1 MRALTASIALCL
13 AACATSTTSGKTEAG
28 GKGAAAAQAEKLA
41 VVNNIKF
48 DVAACTAK
56 PLDTPLNETL
66 LTAALLSGR
75 PAYSECLLDPKSR
88 ANAPDTQ
95 LEVKASA
102 TDAEVKFDVSGTN
115 LDPSGKACIEKALT
129 AMGLKPLVKGA
140 KPIEMKIP
148 YAFSAAQG
156 VKWGV
161 NDPSDIAGQVR
172 IAQAQWCDCFAA
184 LGTTA
189 PPNLQAGLHL
199 FPDKPLEVAMAAK
212 DADQPLA
219 NCLAEKLKALNPKA
233 TRELTVPYLFLL
245 LNSKAKEETADAVP
259 TLQFHQLDA
268 IGQGQEV
275 EVAMSVGNIELA
287 TTDFAA
293 SAGKYNAKP
302 SSALMKDLREKCALI
317 LTRDEAL
324 KTALEGLKG
333 TYERTQKVVASLKP
347 SDPVWAQI
355 ETSVGERLKATTG
368 QLGPAV
374 EQKKNHSATCAK
386 LK

>member
-13 AACATSTTSGKTEAG
+13 AACATSTTAAKTQG
-28 GKGAAAAQAEKLA
+28 GATAAAAAPEKLA

-48 DVAACTAK
+48 DLATCTAK
-56 PLDTPLNETL
+56 PLDTVLNETL
-66 LTAALLSGR
+66 LTAALLSRR
-75 PAYSECLLDPKSR
+75 PAYAECLLDPKAR
-88 ANAPDTQ
+88 GATADTQ
-95 LEVKASA
+95 IAVKASA
-102 TDAEVKFDVSGTN
+102 TDAEVKFDVSGPN
-115 LDPSGKACIEKALT
+115 LEPAGKACIEKALA
-129 AMGLKPLVKGA
+129 AMQLKPLVKGA
-140 KPIEMKIP
+140 KPIEMSIP
-148 YAFSAAQG
+148 FAFSAAQG

-172 IAQAQWCDCFAA
+172 IAQAGWCDCFAPVGA
-184 LGTTA
+184 AA

-199 FPDKPLEVAMAAK
+199 YPDKPLEVAMAAK

-219 NCLAEKLKALNPKA
+219 TCLAEKIKTLNPKA

-245 LNSKAKEETADAVP
+245 LNSKAAQETADAVP

-287 TTDFAA
+287 TADFEGTARR
-293 SAGKYNAKP
+293 YNAKP
-302 SSALMKDLREKCALI
+302 SSPLMKELREKCGII

-324 KTALEGLKG
+324 KTSLEGLKS

-347 SDPVWAQI
+347 TDPVWAQI
-355 ETSVGERLKATTG
+355 ETSVGERLKATST

-374 EQKKNHSATCAK
+374 DQKKNHSATCAK